1 MQKPFIT
8 ILFFVSIAA
17 NAVAQQQDSPD
28 ALQQQRDQL
37 KNEIDA
43 TQKQLDE
50 TRKTARVNIGQ
61 LTLINKKMDLQENV
75 IGNINHEI
83 RSLNDNI
90 YLAQKEINRMS
101 RVLDTL
107 KLEYANSMV
116 YAYKNRNN
124 YDLLNFIFSASSFND
139 AVKRI
144 EYLKFYRSYREMQA
158 DNILRTQKLLNDRI
172 KLLSTTKETK
182 NDVLKEQDKE
192 MGKLQKQQEE
202 KKTVVN
208 KLKSQ
213 QKELTA
219 TIAAKRKQDA
229 RLKNMITAMIKRQ
242 MEEEAKRERA
252 ERLAEAKNNS
262 SAKNNAAETRSP
274 SANSSIPT
282 GPLTSTE
289 ADKVLDANFER
300 NKGSLPWPVSG
311 FVLEHYGLNKVTD
324 KVDYPCPGV
333 NLGAKIGDPVKAV
346 FEGDVTAVSF
356 MDDRQVVFIKHGK
369 YYTVYSNLASASV
382 QRGDHVKTGQVI
394 GKVGGNDDGQGELD
408 FVLMNGLNNVNPEQ
422 WLRH

>member
-1 MQKPFIT
+1 MQKPLVA
-8 ILFFVSIAA
+8 ILFFVSMAFRVI
-17 NAVAQQQDSPD
+17 AQQTDNPD

-37 KNEIDA
+37 RKEIDA
-43 TQKQLDE
+43 TEQQLKE
-50 TRKTARVNIGQ
+50 TRKSARVNIGQ
-61 LTLINKKMDLQENV
+61 LTLINKKMDLQGNV
-75 IGNINHEI
+75 IDNINHEI
-83 RSLNDNI
+83 RSLNDNM

-107 KLEYANSMV
+107 KEEYANSMV

-124 YDLLNFIFSASSFND
+124 YDLLNFIFSSSSFND

-172 KLLSTTKETK
+172 QLLSITRQKK
-182 NDVLKEQDKE
+182 NVVLKEQDKE
-192 MGKLQKQQEE
+192 MDKLEKQQEE
-202 KKTVVN
+202 KKAVVD
-208 KLKSQ
+208 KLKGQ
-213 QKELTA
+213 QKELMA

-229 RLKNMITAMIKRQ
+229 KLKNMITAMIKRQ
-242 MEEEAKRERA
+242 MEEEARKEKA
-252 ERLAEAKNNS
+252 ARLAEAKNNS
-262 SAKNNAAETRSP
+262 AAKNNTAETKTS
-274 SANSSIPT
+274 SAGNKSA
-282 GPLTSTE
+282 GPLVSTE

-311 FVLEHYGLNKVTD
+311 YVIEHYGPNKVTD
-324 KVDYPCPGV
+324 RVDYLCPGV
-333 NLGAKIGDPVKAV
+333 NIGAQVGQSVKAV
-346 FEGDVTAVSF
+346 FEGDVTAVSY
-356 MDDRQVVFIKHGK
+356 MDDKQVVFIKHGK

-382 QRGDHVKTGQVI
+382 QRGEHVQTGQVI
-394 GKVGGNDDGQGELD
+394 GKVGSNDDGQGELD